1 MTQPIQCCYSPHE
14 EHIMAAANGD
24 TSYKKGRERIYKIL
38 DRNQNLKPV
47 IDAERAKYFTESM
60 AQTEGE
66 HLTLRWA
73 KALMNIAKKHHCL
86 YRGRQLTGRSY
97 WLPGSLWYS
106 VS

>member
-14 EHIMAAANGD
+14 QHIMDAANGD
-24 TSYKKGRERIYKIL
+24 ISYKKGRERIYKIL

-73 KALMNIAKKHHCL
+73 KALMHIAKNITVYVEEDSL
-86 YRGRQLTGRSY
+86 LAGRIGC
-97 WLPGSLWYS
+97 
-106 VS
+106 